1 MSPLNK
7 TLFILDLSSGP
18 TGLLAQPSVEIEFMP
33 HTPNQMSAF
42 YEARGFQPAM
52 VELLSK
58 QCFITIRIHNTGR
71 QTIWADMEI
80 PRGEAVCFSLDT
92 VTGKTRLSAG

>member
-71 QTIWADMEI
+71 QTMW
-80 PRGEAVCFSLDT
+80 LD
-92 VTGKTRLSAG
+92 LDN